1 MFVIKPSFSAF
12 ISGTTLNRSN
22 KGEDRQDI
30 SALEHY
36 DPARE
41 CDSLPLRHIN
51 LASTATELAALHQR
65 AGGPCA
71 APAL

>member
-1 MFVIKPSFSAF
+1 MFVTKPTFSAF

-22 KGEDRQDI
+22 KGEDQQDI

-41 CDSLPLRHIN
+41 CDSLRLTHIN
-51 LASTATELAALHQR
+51 LVSTTTALTCRHCR
-65 AGGPCA
+65 TGGPRA
-71 APAL
+71 AADL

>member
-1 MFVIKPSFSAF
+1 LFVTKPSFSAF

-51 LASTATELAALHQR
+51 VVSTAMGLADLHLR

-71 APAL
+71 DPAL